1 MRPRNPRRELST
13 RVMRYL
19 RDFVSGSEHIRKTYV
34 VLSVAY
40 SNMSPHQKEYKCR
53 ISRNELVSI
62 LENIICA
69 TLEYL
74 RQEVYL
80 EGNTYNHYYCDIIH
94 KILEK
99 YADEE
104 TDKEKQKDVKG
115 KRLLNLFTSEYETQD
130 AFAYFHVN
138 GLLIL
143 CSKHDLCGI
152 YSKGNCIDI
161 VQLFKAIHPIMK
173 TRYVSSY
180 TSIYGRQYECKNE
193 HNDDNHSGTYPIYH
207 IFRICVNTQQG
218 IVHGDIITA

>member
-19 RDFVSGSEHIRKTYV
+19 REFVSGSEHIRKAYV

-40 SNMSPHQKEYKCR
+40 SNISPPKKEYNCR

-62 LENIICA
+62 LEHIICA

-80 EGNTYNHYYCDIIH
+80 EGNTYKRYYCDIIH
-94 KILEK
+94 QILEK
-99 YADEE
+99 WSEE
-104 TDKEKQKDVKG
+104 NEKEE
-115 KRLLNLFTSEYETQD
+115 KRLLNILNTLIYEFEIQN
-130 AFAYFHVN
+130 AFAYFQVN
-138 GLLIL
+138 GLLVL

-161 VQLFKAIHPIMK
+161 VHLFNTIRPIMK
-173 TRYVSSY
+173 TRYITSY
-180 TSIYGRQYECKNE
+180 TTIYGTSHRHNE
-193 HNDDNHSGTYPIYH
+193 GERHNQNSGTYPMYH
-207 IFRICVNTQQG
+207 IFHICANTQ
-218 IVHGDIITA
+218 HGMIHGAMIDI